1 MHNQKDLEAKQRQN
15 ELKTLVGE
23 VTENQE
29 MTKSKL
35 TQLIWSVANEEGETA
50 QSKQNSIKILIRT
63 LLKSGSLTPRY
74 FSLDQILNC

>member
-1 MHNQKDLEAKQRQN
+1 MPNQKDLETKQRQE

-29 MTKSKL
+29 ITKAKL
-35 TQLIWSVANEEGETA
+35 TQLIWSVISEEGEATLN
-50 QSKQNSIKILIRT
+50 KQKSIKILIRT